1 MKQEIIRKLSAAVAM
16 SLVVGVSLAACG
28 GSSSSTAAGV
38 TKTGSAEGFGGA
50 VTATLTVDAN
60 GTVTDCKLEGAQETE
75 SIGGA
80 ALEELSKQVVAANGP
95 AIDGVAG
102 ATVTT
107 KAVRKA
113 VAAALGVELAEEA
126 PADSAAAAPAE
137 PAAIVPVEGGIQI
150 GQAYAAAHGTKC
162 FTEAVAVVK
171 DDVILAAYLDDFQFT
186 STDAGVTAVP
196 NSDSDFAAGY
206 AEGKVLMSKRANA
219 DYYSKMM
226 AEKGGSTV
234 ALDANFDAIQNFA
247 VGKTISELEDVAAK
261 GAEAVDAVSGAT
273 LVDTAGYLS
282 AIVDA
287 AKNAQTTQAVEF
299 NGSSEDLK
307 LNVVYGAAH
316 GTKCFTSGAVATAGD
331 TIVLSYIDE
340 FQFAGSD
347 AGVVGVPNS
356 DSDFGAGYAEG
367 KVLMSKRVN
376 ADYYSKM
383 MAEKAGSTVS
393 LDANYDAI
401 QNHVNGMSIA
411 DAEALSKDEKAV
423 DAVSGATLV
432 DTAGYVGVLVGF
444 DKEGNIIDYSL
455 LSHAE
460 TPGLGSKAADWF
472 KKGAKGD
479 ITGMNPG
486 QGALVVNKDGGQ
498 IDAITASTITTRA
511 FLKAVNNA
519 YAAYSGQ
526 NVDGASG
533 ATQQVSETV
542 AENATACDAQCEG
555 NEACKQV
562 CDSTACKTVCSDKCD
577 PANCDKADC
586 KKVECPKQDCKNKK

>member
-1 MKQEIIRKLSAAVAM
+1 M
-16 SLVVGVSLAACG
+16 
-28 GSSSSTAAGV
+28 
-38 TKTGSAEGFGGA
+38 
-50 VTATLTVDAN
+50 
-60 GTVTDCKLEGAQETE
+60 
-75 SIGGA
+75 
-80 ALEELSKQVVAANGP
+80 
-95 AIDGVAG
+95 
-102 ATVTT
+102 
-107 KAVRKA
+107 
-113 VAAALGVELAEEA
+113 
-126 PADSAAAAPAE
+126 
-137 PAAIVPVEGGIQI
+137 
-150 GQAYAAAHGTKC
+150 
-162 FTEAVAVVK
+162 K

-186 STDAGVTAVP
+186 SADAGVTAVP

-393 LDANYDAI
+393 LDANYAAI

-432 DTAGYVGVLVGF
+432 DTAGYVGVLV
-444 DKEGNIIDYSL
+444 D
-455 LSHAE
+455 
-460 TPGLGSKAADWF
+460 AA
-472 KKGAKGD
+472 K
-479 ITGMNPG
+479 
-486 QGALVVNKDGGQ
+486 
-498 IDAITASTITTRA
+498 
-511 FLKAVNNA
+511 
-519 YAAYSGQ
+519 
-526 NVDGASG
+526 
-533 ATQQVSETV
+533 
-542 AENATACDAQCEG
+542 
-555 NEACKQV
+555 
-562 CDSTACKTVCSDKCD
+562 
-577 PANCDKADC
+577 
-586 KKVECPKQDCKNKK
+586 